1 MNPDQTFPI
10 KIIKQSSTNSGIFY
24 NNSNNRLEFALPM
37 NMNINPSMSAV
48 EIKLNVE
55 AKDANNT
62 DLVSKPL
69 TFYDKVGK
77 RKTSADIL
85 FKNAYWKVS
94 GDSLQLD
101 SSPNHNVRRCT
112 ELQFSQD
119 WIDQN
124 AQSLNGNSTISLPSS
139 NFMSTSIIESSPSST
154 LVKIPLSSFFGLAAS
169 QSSYLTSKYGSTKL
183 IFELDDTK
191 PDPFKMLTDTAATAP
206 TTTINSLYGAL
217 YACNDRAT
225 AGGAKTIPSV
235 TLTLPQS
242 WTDAASSPFSATID
256 LNRVKLAYNEIVAG
270 VATARSIVA
279 KVTAVAV
286 DANRITTLTLDNPVV
301 ALNNDAALTGIT
313 VQALLPGSYYSMA
326 DETLDANGQTTT
338 LTSEF
343 VFVVLNAS
351 ATQYPNASVWQY
363 VYTGLTAGVPTLK
376 SINVTLSQAAANAA
390 NTAATITFAQITPGA
405 NVEVLKGGFLIPTT
419 TLLNDA
425 VTFKYNIPEANLI
438 LVQNDKIPKNPTNT
452 FYTWSLERINM
463 NATTIQTLNCNVN
476 PQARMIMVLTPQ
488 QGGCI
493 SVLDNMTGFRMRLDE
508 IDTSNRNIQVN
519 TNTFYSLLARNYG
532 NYRMLKAIV
541 RNQSDDVDPQKDVV
555 VVSQQ
560 IEFPCELFKA
570 DLYSTNNMSTKIV
583 YVYQLLEMD
592 LSKV

>member
-37 NMNINPSMSAV
+37 NMNINPSMSAL
-48 EIKLNVE
+48 EIKLNVN
-55 AKDANNT
+55 AKDVNNA

-69 TFYDKVGK
+69 TFYDKVAK
-77 RKTSADIL
+77 RKTSADVL

-124 AQSLNGNSTISLPSS
+124 AQSLNGNSTINLPST
-139 NFMSTSIIESSPSST
+139 NFKVASIIKSSPSST
-154 LVKIPLSSFFGLAAS
+154 LVKVPLSSFFGLAAS

-191 PDPFKMLTDTAATAP
+191 ADPFQLVSD
-206 TTTINSLYGAL
+206 LYGQS
-217 YACNDRAT
+217 YACNDT
-225 AGGAKTIPSV
+225 QAGAGVKTITNLVLS
-235 TLTLPQS
+235 LPQT
-242 WTDAASSPFSATID
+242 WTDAASSPFSAAAD
-256 LNRVKLAYNEIVAG
+256 LNRVKLAYNEIVGGAP
-270 VATARSIVA
+270 VPRSIVA
-279 KVTAVAV
+279 TVTAVAV
-286 DANRITTLTLDNPVV
+286 DPNRITTLTLDNPVV
-301 ALNNDAALTGIT
+301 VSADDALMTGIT
-313 VQALLPGSYYSMA
+313 VQAFQPGTYYSMNNA
-326 DETLDANGQTTT
+326 TTSNATPGVLNTLTSTNATYTLVAAQARFANPSTWTYVYTALDAGGVPVITSKTITINAATT
-338 LTSEF
+338 LTGGPPSTA
-343 VFVVLNAS
+343 VLAFAN
-351 ATQYPNASVWQY
+351 
-363 VYTGLTAGVPTLK
+363 
-376 SINVTLSQAAANAA
+376 INGSLGPQ
-390 NTAATITFAQITPGA
+390 
-405 NVEVLKGGFLIPTT
+405 EVLKGGFLLPST
-419 TLLNDA
+419 TLLNNA
-425 VTFKYNIPEANLI
+425 VTWNYNIPEANLI

-452 FYTWSLERINM
+452 YYTWSLERINM

-560 IEFPCELFKA
+560 IEFPSELFKA

-583 YVYQLLEMD
+583 YVYQLLEMT
-592 LSKV
+592 L